1 MSSAHTKKYLAI
13 VSTATPRHIEEAST
27 WYAEAQSVAE
37 DVAENLNASLEQ
49 GASVVAALSPR
60 ERWSSNVAKALA
72 FSMGKPVV
80 GLSNNLTMAKASVEL
95 GFDALKGPKTNAF
108 ARAIAGDSGAVVI
121 DTWMIRAAGMD
132 PIKGINLG
140 QYRDLSKSVVSVA
153 KRVEL
158 TPRTT
163 QALIWL
169 IARGNA

>member
-13 VSTATPRHIEEAST
+13 VATATPHNIEQASI

-37 DVAENLNASLEQ
+37 HVAENLKVSLEH

-72 FSMGKPVV
+72 FSMGKPVA
-80 GLSNNLTMAKASVEL
+80 GLSNNLTMAKSSAEL
-95 GFDALKGPKTNAF
+95 GFAALKGPKTNAF
-108 ARAIAGDSGAVVI
+108 ARAIAGDVGAVVI
-121 DTWMIRAAGMD
+121 DTWMIHAAGLNST
-132 PIKGINLG
+132 KGVSLG

-153 KRVEL
+153 KRVDL

-163 QALIWL
+163 QALIW
-169 IARGNA
+169 IICRGKA

>member
-1 MSSAHTKKYLAI
+1 MSSSITKKYLSI
-13 VSTATPRHIEEAST
+13 TQTAQYHHIEAAST
-27 WYAEAQSVAE
+27 WYFEAQSVAE
-37 DVAENLNASLEQ
+37 DVAENLKVSLEC

-80 GLSNNLTMAKASVEL
+80 GLSNNLTMAKAGVEL
-95 GFDALKGPKTNAF
+95 GFAALKGPKTNAF

-121 DTWMIRAAGMD
+121 DTWMLRAAGMD
-132 PIKGINLG
+132 PAKGVNLG
-140 QYRDLSKSVVSVA
+140 QYRDLSKSVVSTS
-153 KRVEL
+153 KRTGL

-169 IARGNA
+169 IVRNRA